1 MMKAIV
7 VNKFGGPEVMELSN
21 FKEPVPKSNQILVN
35 TRMIGVNYADTYQ
48 TENSYLVQSLPPVI
62 PGIEASF
69 TIDGKLFVGHTASGA
84 YAEKSVVNLDR
95 VFEVPDGVSEEEA
108 LSVVC
113 QGTTAYGILK
123 YFCDV
128 KPGDLVLINGA
139 SSAVGMI
146 LIQMCKMYGAIVI
159 AVTGNQKKMD
169 FVKSLGADFVCLDN
183 MYEVRSTISQ
193 AGSKPKFIIE
203 SYGGKH
209 FKNYYSILSTGGQIC
224 SYGASSRD
232 GLPHIEIRD
241 ILKDSK
247 IVSGFWGTKIF
258 EDSIKLNTAVAELFD
273 LIKDKKIKIV
283 VGEVMNL
290 EDAKFMH
297 EKIRS
302 RETFGKLILI
312 NNFNK
317 EVGNGI

>member
-7 VNKFGGPEVMELSN
+7 VNKFGGPEVMELSD
-21 FKEPVPKSNQILVN
+21 FKEPVAKHNQILVN

-69 TIDGKLFVGHTASGA
+69 EIDGKIFVGHTASGS
-84 YAEKSVVNLDR
+84 YAEKAIVNLDR
-95 VFEVPDGVSEEEA
+95 VFEVPEGVSEEEA

-146 LIQMCKMYGAIVI
+146 LVQMCKIYGATVI
-159 AVTGNQKKMD
+159 AVTGSQKKID
-169 FVKSLGADFVCLDN
+169 FVKNLGADFVCLDN
-183 MYEVRSTISQ
+183 MSEVRKVISE

-209 FKNYYSILSTGGQIC
+209 FMSYYSVLSTGGQIC

-258 EDSIKLNTAVAELFD
+258 EDNVKLNTAVAELFD
-273 LIKDKKIKIV
+273 LIKNKKIKIV
-283 VGEVMNL
+283 VGEVINL
-290 EDAKFMH
+290 EDAKSMH
-297 EKIRS
+297 EKIRN

-312 NNFNK
+312 NNFND
-317 EVGNGI
+317 EVKNVI

>member
-1 MMKAIV
+1 MKAIV
-7 VNKFGGPEVMELSN
+7 VKSFGGPEVMECVDYRD
-21 FKEPVPKSNQILVN
+21 PVPVKDQVLVT

-48 TENSYLVQSLPPVI
+48 TENSYLVQTLPPVI

-69 TIDGKLFVGHTASGA
+69 TIDGKLFVGHTASGS
-84 YAEKSVVNLDR
+84 YAEKAIVNIDR
-95 VFEVPDGVSEEEA
+95 VFEVPSGVSEEEA

-128 KPGDLVLINGA
+128 NPGDLVLINGA

-146 LIQMCKMYGAIVI
+146 LVQMCKMYGATVI
-159 AVTGNQKKMD
+159 AVTGSQKKMD
-169 FVKSLGADFVCLDN
+169 FVKSLGADFVCLDS
-183 MYEVRSTISQ
+183 MTEVRKAISQ
-193 AGSKPKFIIE
+193 AGTKPKFIIE

-209 FKNYYSILSTGGQIC
+209 FMSYYSVLSTGGQIC

-232 GLPHIEIRD
+232 GLPHIQIRD

-258 EDSIKLNTAVAELFD
+258 EDKIKLNEAIEYLFD
-273 LIKDKKIKIV
+273 LIKNKKIKIV
-283 VGEVMNL
+283 VGEIINL
-290 EDAKFMH
+290 EDAKIMH
-297 EKIRS
+297 EKIRN
-302 RETFGKLILI
+302 RETFGKLVLR
-312 NNFNK
+312 NNFNN
-317 EVGNGI
+317 EVKNGI

>member
-7 VNKFGGPEVMELSN
+7 VNKFGGPEVMELSD
-21 FKEPVPKSNQILVN
+21 FKEPDPKANQILVN
-35 TRMIGVNYADTYQ
+35 TRMIGVNYADTHQ
-48 TENSYLVQSLPPVI
+48 TENSYLVKSLPPII
-62 PGIEASF
+62 PGAEASF
-69 TIDGKLFVGHTASGA
+69 LIDGKLFVGQTASGS
-84 YAEKSVVNLDR
+84 YAEKAIVDLDR

-108 LSVVC
+108 LSVVF

-146 LIQMCKMYGAIVI
+146 LVQMCKMSGATVI
-159 AVTGNQKKMD
+159 GVTGSQKKID

-183 MYEVRSTISQ
+183 MSDVRKVISE

-209 FKNYYSILSTGGQIC
+209 FMSYYSVLSTGGQIC
-224 SYGASSRD
+224 SYGSSSRD
-232 GLPHIEIRD
+232 DLPRIEIRD

-258 EDSIKLNTAVAELFD
+258 EDKIKLNESIEFLFD
-273 LIKDKKIKIV
+273 LIKNKKIKIV
-283 VGEVMNL
+283 IGEVMNL
-290 EDAKFMH
+290 EDAKIMH
-297 EKIRS
+297 EKIRN
-302 RETFGKLILI
+302 RETAGKLILK
-312 NNFNK
+312 NNFNN
-317 EVGNGI
+317 EVKNDI

>member
-1 MMKAIV
+1 MKAIV
-7 VNKFGGPEVMELSN
+7 VKSFGGPEVMECVDYRD
-21 FKEPVPKSNQILVN
+21 PVPVKDQVLVT

-48 TENSYLVQSLPPVI
+48 TENSYLVQTLPPVI

-69 TIDGKLFVGHTASGA
+69 TIDGKLFVGHTASGS
-84 YAEKSVVNLDR
+84 YAEKAIVNIDR
-95 VFEVPDGVSEEEA
+95 VFEVPSGVSEEEA

-128 KPGDLVLINGA
+128 NPGDLVLINGA

-146 LIQMCKMYGAIVI
+146 LVQMCKMYGATVI
-159 AVTGNQKKMD
+159 AVTGSQKKMD
-169 FVKSLGADFVCLDN
+169 FVKSLGADFVCLDS
-183 MYEVRSTISQ
+183 MTEVRKAISQ
-193 AGSKPKFIIE
+193 AGTKPKFIIE

-209 FKNYYSILSTGGQIC
+209 FMSYYSVLSTGGQIC

-232 GLPHIEIRD
+232 GLPHIQIRD

-258 EDSIKLNTAVAELFD
+258 EDKIKLNEAIEYLFD
-273 LIKDKKIKIV
+273 LIKNKKIKIV
-283 VGEVMNL
+283 VGEIINL
-290 EDAKFMH
+290 EDAKIMH
-297 EKIRS
+297 EKIRN
-302 RETFGKLILI
+302 RETFGKLVLR
-312 NNFNK
+312 NNFNNELK
-317 EVGNGI
+317 NGI

>member
-1 MMKAIV
+1 MKAIV
-7 VNKFGGPEVMELSN
+7 VKSFGGPEVMECVDYRD
-21 FKEPVPKSNQILVN
+21 PVPVKDQVLVT

-48 TENSYLVQSLPPVI
+48 TENSYLVQTLPPVI

-69 TIDGKLFVGHTASGA
+69 TIDGKLFVGHTASGS
-84 YAEKSVVNLDR
+84 YAEKVIVNIDR
-95 VFEVPDGVSEEEA
+95 VFEVPSGVSEEEA

-128 KPGDLVLINGA
+128 NPGDLVLINGA

-146 LIQMCKMYGAIVI
+146 LVQMCKMYGATVI
-159 AVTGNQKKMD
+159 AVTGSQKKMD
-169 FVKSLGADFVCLDN
+169 FVKSLGADFVCLDS
-183 MYEVRSTISQ
+183 MTEVRKAISQ
-193 AGSKPKFIIE
+193 AGTKPKFIIE

-209 FKNYYSILSTGGQIC
+209 FMSYYSVLSTGGQIC

-232 GLPHIEIRD
+232 GLPHIQIRD

-258 EDSIKLNTAVAELFD
+258 EDKIKLNEAIEYLFD
-273 LIKDKKIKIV
+273 LIKNKKIKIV
-283 VGEVMNL
+283 VGEIINL
-290 EDAKFMH
+290 EDAKIMH
-297 EKIRS
+297 EKIRN
-302 RETFGKLILI
+302 RETFGKLVLR
-312 NNFNK
+312 NNFNNELK
-317 EVGNGI
+317 NGI

>member
-1 MMKAIV
+1 MKAIV
-7 VNKFGGPEVMELSN
+7 VKSFGGPEVMECVDYRD
-21 FKEPVPKSNQILVN
+21 PVPVKDQVLVT

-48 TENSYLVQSLPPVI
+48 TENSYLVQTLPPVI

-69 TIDGKLFVGHTASGA
+69 TIDGKLFVGHTASGS
-84 YAEKSVVNLDR
+84 YAEKVIVNIDR
-95 VFEVPDGVSEEEA
+95 VFEVPSGVSEEEA

-128 KPGDLVLINGA
+128 NPGDLVLINGA

-146 LIQMCKMYGAIVI
+146 LVQMCKMYGATVI
-159 AVTGNQKKMD
+159 AVTGSQKKMD
-169 FVKSLGADFVCLDN
+169 FVKSLGADFVCLDS
-183 MYEVRSTISQ
+183 MTEVRKAISQ
-193 AGSKPKFIIE
+193 AGTKPKFIIE

-209 FKNYYSILSTGGQIC
+209 FMSYYSVLSTGGQIC

-232 GLPHIEIRD
+232 GLPHIQIRD

-258 EDSIKLNTAVAELFD
+258 EDKIKLNEAIEYLFD
-273 LIKDKKIKIV
+273 LIKNKKIKIV
-283 VGEVMNL
+283 VGEIINL
-290 EDAKFMH
+290 EDAKIMH
-297 EKIRS
+297 EKIRN
-302 RETFGKLILI
+302 RETFGKLVLR
-312 NNFNK
+312 NNFNN
-317 EVGNGI
+317 EVKNGI

>member
-1 MMKAIV
+1 MMRAIV
-7 VNKFGGPEVMELSN
+7 VNKFGGPEVMELSD
-21 FKEPVPKSNQILVN
+21 FKEPVPKTNQILVN
-35 TRMIGVNYADTYQ
+35 TRMIGVNYADTHQ

-62 PGIEASF
+62 PGVEASF
-69 TIDGKLFVGHTASGA
+69 LIDGKLFVGNTASGS
-84 YAEKSVVNLDR
+84 YAEKAIVNIDR
-95 VFEVPDGVSEEEA
+95 VFEVPSGVSEEEA

-128 KPGDLVLINGA
+128 NPGDLVLINGA

-146 LIQMCKMYGAIVI
+146 LVQMCKMYGATVI
-159 AVTGNQKKMD
+159 AVTGSQKKMD
-169 FVKSLGADFVCLDN
+169 FVKSLGADFVCLDS
-183 MYEVRSTISQ
+183 MPEVRKAISQ

-209 FKNYYSILSTGGQIC
+209 FMSYYSVLSTGGQIC

-247 IVSGFWGTKIF
+247 IVSGFWAAKIF
-258 EDSIKLNTAVAELFD
+258 EDKIKLNEAMECLFD
-273 LIKDKKIKIV
+273 LIKNKKIKIII
-283 VGEVMNL
+283 GEVMNL
-290 EDAKFMH
+290 EDAKTMH
-297 EKIRS
+297 EKIRN
-302 RETFGKLILI
+302 RETFGKLILR
-312 NNFNK
+312 NNFNN
-317 EVGNGI
+317 EVKSDI